1 MKKISGRITNTPP
14 PLPKDGIYTLAVP
27 IGSPIEGVKVTDGEK
42 VAFSDKNG
50 LYEIETSKA
59 NVEFSKEG
67 YAKENVTTI
76 SLSEDSANKKDI
88 VLQVYGMNKSTSED
102 KTIMGFRKST
112 FFIALGGIILFGVG
126 LMVLIPKLKK
136 K

>member
-1 MKKISGRITNTPP
+1 MKKISGRITSPP
-14 PLPKDGIYTLAVP
+14 PPMIDGINYITAP
-27 IGSPIEGVKVTDGEK
+27 IGKPIEGVKITDGEK
-42 VAFSDKNG
+42 VVFSDKNG